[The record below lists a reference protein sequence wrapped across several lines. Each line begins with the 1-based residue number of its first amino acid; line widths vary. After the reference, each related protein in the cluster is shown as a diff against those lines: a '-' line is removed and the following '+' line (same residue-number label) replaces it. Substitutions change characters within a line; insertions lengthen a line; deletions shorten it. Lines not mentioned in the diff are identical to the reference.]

1 MKGAE
6 TLLQKIEVVA
16 DGDLNVLD
24 IQKFNL
30 AAIDQADNAL
40 TNAKIYATGTSAEFA
55 PVDLFGKQEGGQL
68 SINGSYKITLPGTYY
83 FWLAGDI
90 STEAAP
96 EATACAQ
103 LESITANETT
113 TNVEEAAAASTKVV
127 QGVSGTITVG
137 AGADYGTIQAA
148 VNSLK
153 DGIDGPVT
161 INIKRGIYNE
171 NVTVP
176 EIPGASENNTV
187 TLQSESGDW
196 HDVKIYYDL

>member
-1 MKGAE
+1 MTVKFVTQYSKAGFAIEVTAYEKQPISVASVTTTAVAPETTMKGAE

-30 AAIDQADNAL
+30 AAIDLADNAL
-40 TNAKIYATGTSAEFA
+40 ANAKIYATGTSAEFA

-113 TNVEEAAAASTKVV
+113 TNVEEAAAAS
-127 QGVSGTITVG
+127 
-137 AGADYGTIQAA
+137 
-148 VNSLK
+148 
-153 DGIDGPVT
+153 
-161 INIKRGIYNE
+161 
-171 NVTVP
+171 
-176 EIPGASENNTV
+176 
-187 TLQSESGDW
+187 
-196 HDVKIYYDL
+196 KIGRAHV